1 MIGRTDDMLIIS
13 GVNVF
18 PSQIE
23 EVVMAMK
30 EVGNNYLIVL
40 EKEGALDRLVVKV
53 EVGPDIFM
61 DDARPLNA
69 LREKIRKTL
78 QSMIT
83 INPKVELSESGS
95 LPVSEGKAVRVQ
107 DKRPKDV

>member
-1 MIGRTDDMLIIS
+1 MLIIN

-23 EVVMAMK
+23 EVIMGIK
-30 EVGNNYLIVL
+30 EVGNNYLIVV
-40 EKEGALDRLVVKV
+40 EKDGALDKLTVKT

-69 LREKIRKTL
+69 LKERIRETL
-78 QSMIT
+78 QVSIS
-83 INPKVELSESGS
+83 ISPRVELHESGS
-95 LPVSEGKAVRVQ
+95 MAVSEGKAVRVL